1 MVLVTEVL
9 VEKNK
14 TNKKKNHRRKKKR
27 VKYFTTVNFDRCLPV
42 FVNKWFSF
50 ILRCMKEQAVPLSD
64 VKWGLDF
71 WGFLFASSFF
81 LWQIYS
87 AFV

>member
-1 MVLVTEVL
+1 
-9 VEKNK
+9 
-14 TNKKKNHRRKKKR
+14 
-27 VKYFTTVNFDRCLPV
+27 
-42 FVNKWFSF
+42 
-50 ILRCMKEQAVPLSD
+50 MKEQAVPLSD